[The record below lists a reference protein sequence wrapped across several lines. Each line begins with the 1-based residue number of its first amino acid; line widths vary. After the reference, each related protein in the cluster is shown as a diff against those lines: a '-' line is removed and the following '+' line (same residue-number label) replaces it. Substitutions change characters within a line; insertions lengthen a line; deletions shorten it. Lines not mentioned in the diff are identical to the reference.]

1 MDFKF
6 YTKITV
12 ASIYLYP
19 KCVAIETM
27 IMGVVSRLQSTNA
40 NFAKRGAQDHFS
52 KHQSL
57 FTSLV
62 NAKVL
67 ENAYA
72 DKIDTS
78 LPQFNDGFVLYYTTN
93 YD

>member
-27 IMGVVSRLQSTNA
+27 IMGVVSRLT
-40 NFAKRGAQDHFS
+40 
-52 KHQSL
+52 L
-57 FTSLV
+57 TSPNVEHKTTL
-62 NAKVL
+62 A
-67 ENAYA
+67 
-72 DKIDTS
+72 S
-78 LPQFNDGFVLYYTTN
+78 FNLSVY
-93 YD
+93 